1 MKHIVD
7 PVHEVGPFAPKENSK
22 MKTLTQHRRD
32 TGIGT
37 TIRINTSPYNA
48 NNNLYTVLVDG
59 EEFCYTENDD
69 DGFTLQVSINT
80 MYLKRGILEYC

>member
-1 MKHIVD
+1 
-7 PVHEVGPFAPKENSK
+7 
-22 MKTLTQHRRD
+22 MKTLAQHRLD
-32 TGIGT
+32 PGIGT
-37 TIRINTSPYNA
+37 TIRISSSPYNS

-59 EEFCYTENDD
+59 KEFCYTENDD